1 MEEALNR
8 ASRKVKIEISPV
20 AQWLRLHAPN
30 AGDQGS
36 ILGQGTQSLPHVA
49 TKSCS
54 ATAKIPCAT
63 TKTQCSQRNIG
74 REKKLQVLKI
84 RQILDP
90 WGMGILHRHNHPQI
104 LPPILGSWISSFHP
118 GSRANSSDC
127 SCPCPVGVSIQ
138 ETPWPMRAEQI
149 DQQMVWSRSPPTP
162 AQSQGSCCLHPTVN
176 EIMVP

>member
-1 MEEALNR
+1 MEETLNR

-90 WGMGILHRHNHPQI
+90 
-104 LPPILGSWISSFHP
+104 
-118 GSRANSSDC
+118 
-127 SCPCPVGVSIQ
+127 
-138 ETPWPMRAEQI
+138 
-149 DQQMVWSRSPPTP
+149 
-162 AQSQGSCCLHPTVN
+162 
-176 EIMVP
+176 